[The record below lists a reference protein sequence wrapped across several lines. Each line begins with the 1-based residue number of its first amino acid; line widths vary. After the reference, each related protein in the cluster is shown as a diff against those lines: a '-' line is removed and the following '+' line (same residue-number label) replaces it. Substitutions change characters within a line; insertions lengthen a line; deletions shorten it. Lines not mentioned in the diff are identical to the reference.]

1 MSNNLISQKVYRL
14 NINDKSLLTPAETA
28 KLLHLASTTI
38 RHWAQ
43 IGHLPFIA
51 TLGGH
56 RRFNKKDILALM
68 SPSKTNIKNV
78 FSILIIEDDKNFADM
93 LTQFLKMI
101 FPNINIKTAYNPFDA
116 GNLLNTFKPDLVIL
130 DLMMMTI
137 NGFSIF
143 HRIKSSSATAS
154 ISVIAMTGVSTEEN
168 KKKIVKLGADICLG
182 TPINFSLL
190 ERNTLQFI
198 KQKKLVL

>member
-1 MSNNLISQKVYRL
+1 
-14 NINDKSLLTPAETA
+14 
-28 KLLHLASTTI
+28 
-38 RHWAQ
+38 
-43 IGHLPFIA
+43 
-51 TLGGH
+51 
-56 RRFNKKDILALM
+56 
-68 SPSKTNIKNV
+68 
-78 FSILIIEDDKNFADM
+78 
-93 LTQFLKMI
+93 
-101 FPNINIKTAYNPFDA
+101 
-116 GNLLNTFKPDLVIL
+116 
-130 DLMMMTI
+130 MMETI